1 MAVIQKREHRE
12 TPSKKIA
19 PQEDRKGLSTRD
31 TLDKQKKES
40 RAGRQR
46 EKGNEDTKPNNSE
59 KRRAVICVPAS
70 IKSAVISNNT
80 TSHAAGPQALKVD
93 DRLRRAKERREEHE
107 NQLVSRE
114 LGWLARE
121 ERARRLYEQQ
131 LEVRKRRLQEQREKE
146 EKRRTALERR
156 EELKKQLVS
165 RELGR
170 LAREERARRL
180 HEQHLEE
187 RKRRLQEQREK
198 EERRRTAVEEKRRQR
213 MKEETERYESVVK
226 KTLEKCQRAKQRLS
240 QGSRGRKTNNKSVP
254 RSSPL
259 TAWERA
265 LVCRLLTPTCSYLAR
280 RRSHSCQS
288 REEEVVHVCPRSA
301 SCHSIPAT
309 ATNCHK
315 SPHRSGTSD
324 HHRVQAG
331 LQADYRSGTSDHHR
345 VQAGLQA
352 DYRSGTSD
360 HHRVQAG
367 LQADYRSGTPDH
379 HRVQAGLQADYR
391 SGTSHHHRVQA
402 GLQAD
407 YRSGTSDHHRVQ
419 AGHRQ
424 TTALANLTTTGAGRP
439 PGRLPVYH
447 LANHHRA
454 EPSDTPDHHRAQSDF
469 QANLRADYQSII
481 WANYQLKAAQ
491 QKESERTFRRNRQQ
505 PHIPNAPVKVLPT
518 NIQSRD
524 AVPSP
529 ERKPVIRHKPVIR
542 QPPSQQVGLELYPV
556 PEEDGPPV
564 SNQTLSPGNSRPSQT
579 ISPWASVSN
588 HTLSPGNSRPSQT
601 ISPWASVSN
610 HTLSPGNSRPSQTIS
625 PWASVSN
632 HTLSPGNSRP
642 SQTISPWAAVSNHT
656 LSPGNSRPSQTISPW
671 APVSNHTLSPGNS
684 QPISISAAAW
694 DQVQPFVGSAE
705 PQTVPTPR
713 TEGDTGPLSG
723 APSCTRPSAGT
734 MDPEE
739 ASCLLA
745 EKRREAR
752 LKREREQEECLRRE
766 EIERGRAELE
776 RRRSEERARL
786 EAEAQWLVVERREE
800 EEQRH
805 AEEERVIRATQ
816 EAALLQKQRE
826 EEEAQARDKA
836 EQQRLQ
842 REKHFQK
849 EEEQRQ
855 ERKKRLELI
864 MRRTRKT
871 STEDKKTPVLNG
883 KTNRNPSPEEAQPK
897 KNTEPVKNSNGT
909 LEEVIN
915 LGVGTGTKP
924 SNLGLSGVEDN
935 MVPVVA
941 FKERRSLLTLTGME
955 EIQSHQRAEV
965 I

>member
-1 MAVIQKREHRE
+1 MAVIQKKEPRE
-12 TPSKKIA
+12 TPSKKTA

-40 RAGRQR
+40 RAGRR
-46 EKGNEDTKPNNSE
+46 G
-59 KRRAVICVPAS
+59 
-70 IKSAVISNNT
+70 
-80 TSHAAGPQALKVD
+80 GPQALKVD
-93 DRLRRAKERREEHE
+93 DRLRLAKERREEHE
-107 NQLVSRE
+107 N
-114 LGWLARE
+114 
-121 ERARRLYEQQ
+121 
-131 LEVRKRRLQEQREKE
+131 
-146 EKRRTALERR
+146 
-156 EELKKQLVS
+156 QLVS

-198 EERRRTAVEEKRRQR
+198 EEKRRTAVEEKRRQR

-240 QGSRGRKTNNKSVP
+240 QGSRGRKTNNKSAP

-288 REEEVVHVCPRSA
+288 REEEA

-315 SPHRSGTSD
+315 SPHRSGTP
-324 HHRVQAG
+324 
-331 LQADYRSGTSDHHR
+331 
-345 VQAGLQA
+345 
-352 DYRSGTSD
+352 D

-391 SGTSHHHRVQA
+391 SGTPDHHRVQA

-407 YRSGTSDHHRVQ
+407 YRSGTPDHHRVQ
-419 AGHRQ
+419 AGLQADYRSGTPDHHQ
-424 TTALANLTTTGAGRP
+424 VQAG
-439 PGRLPVYH
+439 LQADYH
-447 LANHHRA
+447 
-454 EPSDTPDHHRAQSDF
+454 SGTPDHHRVQAGLQADYHSGTPDHHRVQAGLQADYRSGTPDHHRVQAGLQADYRSGTPDHHQVQAGLQADYHSGTPDHHRVQADF
-469 QANLRADYQSII
+469 QANLRADYRSNI

-505 PHIPNAPVKVLPT
+505 PHIPNAPVKMLPT

-564 SNQTLSPGNSRPSQT
+564 SNQTLSPGNSRPS
-579 ISPWASVSN
+579 
-588 HTLSPGNSRPSQT
+588 R
-601 ISPWASVSN
+601 
-610 HTLSPGNSRPSQTIS
+610 
-625 PWASVSN
+625 
-632 HTLSPGNSRP
+632 
-642 SQTISPWAAVSNHT
+642 
-656 LSPGNSRPSQTISPW
+656 TISPW
-671 APVSNHTLSPGNS
+671 APVPNHTLSPGNS
-684 QPISISAAAW
+684 QPIRISAAAW

-713 TEGDTGPLSG
+713 TEGDTGPLPG
-723 APSCTRPSAGT
+723 APSCSRPSAGT

-752 LKREREQEECLRRE
+752 LRREREEESLRRE
-766 EIERGRAELE
+766 EVESREELE
-776 RRRSEERARL
+776 RRRAEERVRL
-786 EAEAQWLVVERREE
+786 EAEAQWLVEERREE
-800 EEQRH
+800 EERRH
-805 AEEERVIRATQ
+805 AEEERAIWATQ

-826 EEEAQARDKA
+826 EEEAQVRDKA

-897 KNTEPVKNSNGT
+897 KNTEPVKNGNGT
-909 LEEVIN
+909 LEEVN

-924 SNLGLSGVEDN
+924 TNLGLSGVEDN

-955 EIQSHQRAEV
+955 EIQAHQRAEV

>member
-1 MAVIQKREHRE
+1 MAVIQKKEHRE
-12 TPSKKIA
+12 TPSKKTA

-40 RAGRQR
+40 RAGRR
-46 EKGNEDTKPNNSE
+46 GEKGNEDIKPNKSE

-80 TSHAAGPQALKVD
+80 TSPVNAAGPQALKVD
-93 DRLRRAKERREEHE
+93 DRLRLAKERREEHE

-240 QGSRGRKTNNKSVP
+240 QGSRGRKTNNKSAT

-315 SPHRSGTSD
+315 SPHRSGTPD
-324 HHRVQAG
+324 HHRVQEG
-331 LQADYRSGTSDHHR
+331 LQADYRSGTP
-345 VQAGLQA
+345 
-352 DYRSGTSD
+352 D

-391 SGTSHHHRVQA
+391 SGTPDHHRVQA

-407 YRSGTSDHHRVQ
+407 YRSGTPDHHRVQ
-419 AGHRQ
+419 AGLQADYRS
-424 TTALANLTTTGAGRP
+424 G
-439 PGRLPVYH
+439 
-447 LANHHRA
+447 
-454 EPSDTPDHHRAQSDF
+454 TPDHHRVQAGLQADYRSGTPDHHRVQADF
-469 QANLRADYQSII
+469 QANLRADYRSNI
-481 WANYQLKAAQ
+481 WANYQLNAAQ

-505 PHIPNAPVKVLPT
+505 PHIPNAPVKVLST

-529 ERKPVIRHKPVIR
+529 ERKPVIRHKHVIR

-564 SNQTLSPGNSRPSQT
+564 SNQTLSPGNSRPS
-579 ISPWASVSN
+579 
-588 HTLSPGNSRPSQT
+588 R
-601 ISPWASVSN
+601 
-610 HTLSPGNSRPSQTIS
+610 
-625 PWASVSN
+625 
-632 HTLSPGNSRP
+632 
-642 SQTISPWAAVSNHT
+642 
-656 LSPGNSRPSQTISPW
+656 TISPW
-671 APVSNHTLSPGNS
+671 APVPNHTLSPGNS
-684 QPISISAAAW
+684 QPIRISAAAW

-713 TEGDTGPLSG
+713 TEGDTGPLPG
-723 APSCTRPSAGT
+723 AASCPRPSAGT

-752 LKREREQEECLRRE
+752 LRREREEENSLRRVE
-766 EIERGRAELE
+766 VESRGREELE
-776 RRRSEERARL
+776 RRRAEERVRL
-786 EAEAQWLVVERREE
+786 EAEAQWLVERREE
-800 EEQRH
+800 EERRH
-805 AEEERVIRATQ
+805 AEEERAIPATQ

-871 STEDKKTPVLNG
+871 STEDKKTPALNG

-897 KNTEPVKNSNGT
+897 KNTEPVKNGNGT
-909 LEEVIN
+909 LEEVN
-915 LGVGTGTKP
+915 LGVETGT
-924 SNLGLSGVEDN
+924 NLGLSGVEDN

-955 EIQSHQRAEV
+955 EIQAHQRAEV

>member
-12 TPSKKIA
+12 TPSKKTA
-19 PQEDRKGLSTRD
+19 PQEARKGLSTRD

-40 RAGRQR
+40 RAGRRR

-93 DRLRRAKERREEHE
+93 DRLRLAKERREEHE

-301 SCHSIPAT
+301 SCHSISAT

-315 SPHRSGTSD
+315 SPHRSGTPD
-324 HHRVQAG
+324 HHRV
-331 LQADYRSGTSDHHR
+331 
-345 VQAGLQA
+345 
-352 DYRSGTSD
+352 
-360 HHRVQAG
+360 
-367 LQADYRSGTPDH
+367 QADYRSGTPDH

-391 SGTSHHHRVQA
+391 SGTPDHYRVQA

-407 YRSGTSDHHRVQ
+407 YRSGTPDHYRVRAGLQADYRSGTPDHYRVQ
-419 AGHRQ
+419 AGLQADYRS
-424 TTALANLTTTGAGRP
+424 G
-439 PGRLPVYH
+439 
-447 LANHHRA
+447 
-454 EPSDTPDHHRAQSDF
+454 TPDHHRAQSDF
-469 QANLRADYQSII
+469 QANLRADYRSII

-524 AVPSP
+524 AVPFP

-542 QPPSQQVGLELYPV
+542 QPPSHQVGLELYPV

-579 ISPWASVSN
+579 ISPWA
-588 HTLSPGNSRPSQT
+588 P
-601 ISPWASVSN
+601 
-610 HTLSPGNSRPSQTIS
+610 
-625 PWASVSN
+625 
-632 HTLSPGNSRP
+632 
-642 SQTISPWAAVSNHT
+642 VSNHT

-671 APVSNHTLSPGNS
+671 APVPNHTLSPGNS
-684 QPISISAAAW
+684 QPISISEAAW

-713 TEGDTGPLSG
+713 TEGDTGPLPG

-766 EIERGRAELE
+766 EIERYG
-776 RRRSEERARL
+776 
-786 EAEAQWLVVERREE
+786 Q
-800 EEQRH
+800 
-805 AEEERVIRATQ
+805 RAT
-816 EAALLQKQRE
+816 LHLPIC
-826 EEEAQARDKA
+826 
-836 EQQRLQ
+836 L
-842 REKHFQK
+842 
-849 EEEQRQ
+849 
-855 ERKKRLELI
+855 
-864 MRRTRKT
+864 
-871 STEDKKTPVLNG
+871 
-883 KTNRNPSPEEAQPK
+883 
-897 KNTEPVKNSNGT
+897 
-909 LEEVIN
+909 
-915 LGVGTGTKP
+915 
-924 SNLGLSGVEDN
+924 
-935 MVPVVA
+935 
-941 FKERRSLLTLTGME
+941 LLT
-955 EIQSHQRAEV
+955 QHSSSQ
-965 I
+965 

>member
-1 MAVIQKREHRE
+1 MAVIQKKEHRE

-19 PQEDRKGLSTRD
+19 PQENRKGLSTRD
-31 TLDKQKKES
+31 TQDKQKKES
-40 RAGRQR
+40 RAGRQG
-46 EKGNEDTKPNNSE
+46 EKGNEDIKPNNSE

-80 TSHAAGPQALKVD
+80 TSPVNAAGPQALKVD
-93 DRLRRAKERREEHE
+93 DRLRLAKERREEHE

-146 EKRRTALERR
+146 EKRRTALKRR

-226 KTLEKCQRAKQRLS
+226 TTLEKCQRAKQRLS
-240 QGSRGRKTNNKSVP
+240 QGSRGRKTNNKRVP

-315 SPHRSGTSD
+315 SPHRSGTPD
-324 HHRVQAG
+324 HHRVEAG
-331 LQADYRSGTSDHHR
+331 LQADYRSGTP
-345 VQAGLQA
+345 
-352 DYRSGTSD
+352 D

-391 SGTSHHHRVQA
+391 SGTPDHHRVQAGLQTDYRSGTPDHHWVEAGLQADYRSGTPDHHRVEAGLQADYRSGTPNHHRVEAGLQADYRSGTPDHHRVQA

-407 YRSGTSDHHRVQ
+407 YRSG
-419 AGHRQ
+419 
-424 TTALANLTTTGAGRP
+424 
-439 PGRLPVYH
+439 
-447 LANHHRA
+447 
-454 EPSDTPDHHRAQSDF
+454 TPDHHRAQSDF
-469 QANLRADYQSII
+469 QANLRADYRSII

-505 PHIPNAPVKVLPT
+505 PHIPNVPVKVLPT
-518 NIQSRD
+518 NPQSRD
-524 AVPSP
+524 SVPSP
-529 ERKPVIRHKPVIR
+529 ERKSVIRHKPVIR
-542 QPPSQQVGLELYPV
+542 QPPSQQLGLELYPV

-579 ISPWASVSN
+579 ISPWAPVPN
-588 HTLSPGNSRPSQT
+588 QTLCPGNSRPSQT
-601 ISPWASVSN
+601 ISPWAPVPN
-610 HTLSPGNSRPSQTIS
+610 Q
-625 PWASVSN
+625 
-632 HTLSPGNSRP
+632 
-642 SQTISPWAAVSNHT
+642 T

-671 APVSNHTLSPGNS
+671 APVPNQTLSPGNSRPSQTISPCAPVPNHTLSPGNS
-684 QPISISAAAW
+684 QPIRISAAAW
-694 DQVQPFVGSAE
+694 DQVQPFLGSAE

-713 TEGDTGPLSG
+713 TEGDTGESEHLKMQGPLPG
-723 APSCTRPSAGT
+723 APSCPRPSAGT

-752 LKREREQEECLRRE
+752 LKREREEECLSRE
-766 EIERGRAELE
+766 EVERRGREELE
-776 RRRSEERARL
+776 RRRAEERARL
-786 EAEAQWLVVERREE
+786 EAEAQWLVEERREE

-805 AEEERVIRATQ
+805 AEEERAIRTTQ

-871 STEDKKTPVLNG
+871 STEDKKKPVLNG
-883 KTNRNPSPEEAQPK
+883 KSNRNSSPGEAQPK
-897 KNTEPVKNSNGT
+897 KNTEPVKNGNGT